1 MKPAMADETKSGNW
15 PTARDSWVDDGPDAE
30 RLRAAAKAGLAHAS
44 LSAAPSPPDVID
56 PFASQE
62 HLPPASKS
70 LPPPLPSG
78 TPMPMLAVV
87 DPVRVELMIDLLAEN
102 DYEGA
107 LLAAQTVLSRN
118 PHHQDAIECAEMS
131 ARELW
136 KVYVARLGGSID
148 RVPRATIGPDT
159 LPHTLNRRASWL
171 LARVD
176 GVQTIATIVERAGL
190 PPIDALRGLAE
201 LYLCAAIRFV

>member
-1 MKPAMADETKSGNW
+1 MAEENNSGGS

-44 LSAAPSPPDVID
+44 LSAAPAPPDVVD
-56 PFASQE
+56 PFAHE
-62 HLPPASKS
+62 AMAPASKS
-70 LPPPLPSG
+70 LPPPLPNG
-78 TPMPMLAVV
+78 TPMPMQAVI
-87 DPVRVELMIDLLAEN
+87 DPVRVELMIDLLAES

-107 LLAAQTVLSRN
+107 LLAAQTVLARN

-136 KVYVARLGGSID
+136 KVYVSRLGGSID
-148 RVPRATIGPDT
+148 RVPRAAILPDA

-176 GVQTIATIVERAGL
+176 GVQTIASIVERANL

>member
-1 MKPAMADETKSGNW
+1 MEEKKSGNW
-15 PTARDSWVDDGPDAE
+15 QAARDSWVDDGPDAE

-44 LSAAPSPPDVID
+44 LSAAPAPPDVID
-56 PFASQE
+56 PFAQDN
-62 HLPPASKS
+62 LAPASKS

-87 DPVRVELMIDLLAEN
+87 DPVRVEIMIDLLAVN

-107 LLAAQTVLSRN
+107 LLAAQTVLARN

-136 KVYVARLGGSID
+136 KVYVSRLGGSID
-148 RVPRATIGPDT
+148 RVPRAAITVDA

-176 GVQTIATIVERAGL
+176 GVQTIAAIVERSGL
-190 PPIDALRGLAE
+190 SPIDALRGLAE